1 MRSPLYFGPI
11 HHPAF
16 GVRIPEVLLEGIFRA
31 LKQSFTAAGV
41 MLSYHRE
48 TAPEYVIN
56 APPGTY
62 EITRGHTGT
71 SIKSYILQSA
81 EAARKHNVLIEIE
94 ADHLA
99 AVTTTIEAVKRI
111 SGAGKPLATAARFEE
126 ALKYVEDEVREAAS
140 TGSIN
145 FFTLDA
151 CDYIDYSAD
160 SLDSREVESLFE
172 QLYEDHSEVLK
183 RYTTH
188 PYRFISEDGRVIELK
203 LQREDVARVAVK
215 LRRTIDVI
223 EAMHRLVRRYV
234 SWPYGIEIAF
244 DETPHLTRPEE
255 LLFLLTELR
264 LRGIYPDFV
273 APNVGFEKRADY
285 TGDLGELESRV
296 STLAAIARSFG
307 ALLSFHSGS
316 GSSPWSGKGP
326 GVYEALLRAT
336 GGKLKYKVSGAF
348 IELILHILSRQPS
361 GPARRLYEELYQS
374 VIDYLADQVKGRK
387 ELYSEAL
394 ARQLDEYLRRAS
406 AGEKYPV
413 EAEVFRHYSFLAFNL
428 RENGRRVFR
437 ERLVEL
443 YSEDE
448 ELKRTIDREVAA
460 LASRIID
467 GLRFSG
473 NASLLLSRA
482 RV

>member
-1 MRSPLYFGPI
+1 MSGSRYFGPI

-16 GVRIPEVLLEGIFRA
+16 GVRIPEILLEGIFRA
-31 LKQSFTAAGV
+31 LRRSCTAAGI

-56 APPGTY
+56 APPGVY

-71 SIKSYILQSA
+71 SIRSYILQSA
-81 EAARKHNVLIEIE
+81 EAAEKHGVLIEIE

-111 SGAGKPLATAARFEE
+111 SGAGKVLASAANLED
-126 ALKYVEDEVREAAS
+126 ALRYVEDEVREAAS
-140 TGSIN
+140 TGLIG

-160 SLDSREVESLFE
+160 SLSGRDAESVFE
-172 QLYEDHSEVLK
+172 QLYEDHAEILR
-183 RYTTH
+183 RYTSS
-188 PYRFISEDGRVIELK
+188 PFRFITESGRIVELR
-203 LQREDVARVAVK
+203 LRREDVARVAIK
-215 LRRTIDVI
+215 LRKTLEVI
-223 EAMHRLVRRYV
+223 EAMHRIVRKHV
-234 SWPYGIEIAF
+234 SWPFGVEIAF
-244 DETPHLTRPEE
+244 DETPHVTRPEE
-255 LLFLLTELR
+255 LLFLLNELR
-264 LRGIYPDFV
+264 LRGIQPDFV

-285 TGDLGELESRV
+285 AGDIGVLEARV

-336 GGKLKYKVSGAF
+336 GGRLKYKVSGVF
-348 IELILHILSRQPS
+348 MELVLHILSRHPS
-361 GPARRLYEELYQS
+361 SRARRLYEELYQA
-374 VIDYLADQVKGRK
+374 VIDYLSKQVESRG

-394 ARQLDEYLRRAS
+394 ARQLDEYMRRAS

-413 EAEVFRHYSFLAFNL
+413 DAEVFRHYSFLAFNL
-428 RENGRRVFR
+428 REGGRRIFR

-443 YSEDE
+443 YREDE
-448 ELKRTIDREVAA
+448 DLRRTIDREVAE
-460 LASRIID
+460 LAHRIID

-473 NASLLLSRA
+473 NAHLLLRA
-482 RV
+482 RD